1 MSRFPRL
8 PHTQVVSLDRVK
20 GRLRGDLVG
29 SADEIRANERGHGT
43 LRNGF
48 LKSEKMGSMG
58 RAL

>member
-29 SADEIRANERGHGT
+29 SADEIRANERWHST
-43 LRNGF
+43 RRNGF
-48 LKSEKMGSMG
+48 RCEEAGLTGG
-58 RAL
+58 TL

>member
-1 MSRFPRL
+1 MSLCRKKEA
-8 PHTQVVSLDRVK
+8 S
-20 GRLRGDLVG
+20 GRPVGKIGD
-29 SADEIRANERGHGT
+29 IHANERGHGT